1 MRSLFHFPLPCTTTL
16 AVTVSYSNRPTA
28 PEMSRRPHPAPMRR
42 QRRSP
47 VLLSAARPLP
57 GPALTGPWP
66 TVTRSQG
73 ARHAAPPSLPRA
85 AARSHR
91 APSPE
96 YRPAA
101 PAPIGLASSASRPS
115 RAVAR
120 IASTSLRAA
129 IRIPLCRHRADSA
142 LIAPPSRP
150 SCAAAVLHV
159 LRFAVRIAPTVRRHP
174 RHPPISLLALRRPQG
189 PGWQEPRRMHPFF
202 AECAKKAPFL
212 ATSARNACF
221 SRSRW
226 QHPRPMHPFPGAI
239 GRFRIH
245 GARIL
250 PPRALFR
257 VEEPE
262 ITHGAKMLP
271 APRGLSAAA
280 ACGPTERAL
289 RHAARAW
296 PACRMRPPLSSRL
309 CPPRPAACG
318 TRHGRTGFAPC
329 SRASPSETRHAV
341 PVPTHLATRA
351 PHPSRQP
358 RGPTASRKQA
368 EQHKQLNA
376 GIKIG
381 SPNGDPIEELFCFA
395 QRLPDALQPL
405 HQANELALSYLDHS
419 TRQRLGGYVIG
430 LSGNSFTVDLYA
442 ALVDHATSIAC

>member
-1 MRSLFHFPLPCTTTL
+1 MP
-16 AVTVSYSNRPTA
+16 
-28 PEMSRRPHPAPMRR
+28 RPHPCLAP
-42 QRRSP
+42 P
-47 VLLSAARPLP
+47 PAPIAPHHLSTAPLP
-57 GPALTGPWP
+57 
-66 TVTRSQG
+66 
-73 ARHAAPPSLPRA
+73 
-85 AARSHR
+85 
-91 APSPE
+91 
-96 YRPAA
+96 

-120 IASTSLRAA
+120 IASTPLRAA
-129 IRIPLCRHRADSA
+129 IRIPLCRHRAESA
-142 LIAPPSRP
+142 LIAPPARP

-159 LRFAVRIAPTVRRHP
+159 WRFAVRIAPTACQHP
-174 RHPPISLLALRRPQG
+174 RHPPISLPALRRPQG
-189 PGWQEPRRMHPFF
+189 PDWQEPRRMHPFF

-226 QHPRPMHPFPGAI
+226 QHLRPMHPFPGAI

-271 APRGLSAAA
+271 APPGLSPAT
-280 ACGPTERAL
+280 ACGPAERAL
-289 RHAARAW
+289 RHAT
-296 PACRMRPPLSSRL
+296 
-309 CPPRPAACG
+309 AACG

-329 SRASPSETRHAV
+329 GAGLACLPHAPLPSRPRSSPPSYMRRASPSETRHAV
-341 PVPTHLATRA
+341 PVPMHLATCA

-358 RGPTASRKQA
+358 RGPTASREQA

-381 SPNGDPIEELFCFA
+381 SPNRDPIEELFGFA

>member
-1 MRSLFHFPLPCTTTL
+1 MP
-16 AVTVSYSNRPTA
+16 
-28 PEMSRRPHPAPMRR
+28 RPHPCLAP
-42 QRRSP
+42 P
-47 VLLSAARPLP
+47 PAPIAPYHLSTAPLP
-57 GPALTGPWP
+57 
-66 TVTRSQG
+66 
-73 ARHAAPPSLPRA
+73 
-85 AARSHR
+85 
-91 APSPE
+91 
-96 YRPAA
+96 

-120 IASTSLRAA
+120 IASTPLRAA

-174 RHPPISLLALRRPQG
+174 RYPLALRRPRG

-202 AECAKKAPFL
+202 AECAKKALFL

-239 GRFRIH
+239 GRFRMH

-271 APRGLSAAA
+271 APPGLSAAA
-280 ACGPTERAL
+280 ACGPAERAL
-289 RHAARAW
+289 RHAT
-296 PACRMRPPLSSRL
+296 
-309 CPPRPAACG
+309 AACG

-329 SRASPSETRHAV
+329 GAGLACLPHAPPLPSRPRSSPLSYTRRASPSETRHAV
-341 PVPTHLATRA
+341 PAPMHLATCA

-368 EQHKQLNA
+368 EQRKQLNA

-381 SPNGDPIEELFCFA
+381 SPNGDPIE
-395 QRLPDALQPL
+395 
-405 HQANELALSYLDHS
+405 
-419 TRQRLGGYVIG
+419 
-430 LSGNSFTVDLYA
+430 
-442 ALVDHATSIAC
+442 